1 MSSPAYPRRRPDAA
15 GLVVLSM
22 VLSFVGLLLVV
33 PLGSLAVTVLRDLPT
48 VITALSRPDALR
60 AMGLTAVIAAI
71 TLVLNGL
78 FGIAGAIVV
87 VSILFGAFH
96 LSLYRF
102 LPTALNG
109 LPDTIA
115 FGTPFDL
122 TIDGD
127 LTLKNTTRP
136 VTFTATI
143 TPISAE
149 RIEGL
154 ATLIID
160 YAEDFGIT
168 IPMLP
173 PIVASV
179 EDTVRL
185 EIEFVAAPV
194 AE

>member
-1 MSSPAYPRRRPDAA
+1 MPRRA
-15 GLVVLSM
+15 
-22 VLSFVGLLLVV
+22 
-33 PLGSLAVTVLRDLPT
+33 
-48 VITALSRPDALR
+48 TANEFA
-60 AMGLTAVIAAI
+60 
-71 TLVLNGL
+71 
-78 FGIAGAIVV
+78 
-87 VSILFGAFH
+87 
-96 LSLYRF
+96 RF